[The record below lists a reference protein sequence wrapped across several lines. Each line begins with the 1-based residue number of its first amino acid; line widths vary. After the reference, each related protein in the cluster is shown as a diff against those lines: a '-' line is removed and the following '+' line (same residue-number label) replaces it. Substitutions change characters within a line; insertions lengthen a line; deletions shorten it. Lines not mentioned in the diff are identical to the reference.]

1 MCPQIIS
8 DNLCRSKM
16 LKKTVWAVG
25 GGKGGTG
32 KSFVCSSLAL
42 ELAAREGDVMVI
54 DADLGGPNQH
64 TFLAVREAKT
74 DLADFVQKKV
84 SDLAG
89 TAVATPYPGLKLIKG
104 TENLLFIANLNHYKK
119 MKMIRQIKALDV
131 RRVILDIGTGSS
143 FNSLDFFLV
152 ANPGI
157 LVVTPE
163 PTSIENTYYFLKS
176 CIVRLLKLY
185 MDYYRIQDV
194 VKQIARQMEDSSQS
208 IYSFF
213 NTIISEDKNNALL
226 LYRAIKKFRPCLIMN
241 KARDDKDLILGQ
253 SIAEVV
259 RKYLIVDLDFLGIVP
274 FDDRVHWCL
283 KKFEPFLIKFP
294 DAPASHAIKGIT
306 EKLIARDAQV

>member
-1 MCPQIIS
+1 MV
-8 DNLCRSKM
+8 
-16 LKKTVWAVG
+16 KKTVWAVG

-42 ELAAREGDVMVI
+42 ELAAQEGDVMVI
-54 DADLGGPNQH
+54 DVDLGGPNQH

-131 RRVILDIGTGSS
+131 RRVLLDIGTGSS

-213 NTIISEDKNNALL
+213 NTIISEDKNNAQL
-226 LYRAIKKFRPCLIMN
+226 LYRAIKKFRPCLIVN
-241 KARDDKDLILGQ
+241 KARDDKDIILGQ
-253 SIAEVV
+253 SIVEVV

>member
-1 MCPQIIS
+1 MT
-8 DNLCRSKM
+8 
-16 LKKTVWAVG
+16 KKTIWAVG

-32 KSFVCSSLAL
+32 KSFISSSLAL
-42 ELAAREGDVMVI
+42 EMASQEGNVIVI

-64 TFLAVREAKT
+64 TFLAVKEAKT
-74 DLADFVQKKV
+74 DLADFVQKRV
-84 SDLAG
+84 AELAEA
-89 TAVATPYPGLKLIKG
+89 AVPTPFPGLKLIKG

-119 MKMIRQIKALDV
+119 LKLLRQIKALDAK
-131 RRVILDIGTGSS
+131 RVILDIGTGSS
-143 FNSLDFFLV
+143 FNSLDFFLL

-185 MDYYRIQDV
+185 IDYYQIQDV
-194 VKQIARQMEDSSQS
+194 IRQIAKQMEDNSQS

-213 NTIISEDKNNALL
+213 NIIISQDKNNAML
-226 LYRAIKKFRPCLIMN
+226 LYRAIRKFRPCLVVN
-241 KARDDKDLILGQ
+241 KARDEKDIVLGQ

-259 RKYLIVDLDFLGIVP
+259 RKYLIVDLDFLGTVP

-283 KKFEPFLIKFP
+283 NKFEPFVLKFP
-294 DAPASHAIKGIT
+294 EAPLSSSIKAIVK
-306 EKLIARDAQV
+306 KLTARDSLV